1 MKLVILG
8 GKGMLGSDLADACAA
23 KNISTLILD
32 RDEVDIVSETSV
44 AAQLDAAKLDP
55 SADWIVNCAA
65 YTRVDDAEKEREL
78 CQAIN
83 ATGAGVVARECAKRG
98 LRLLHISTDYVFDG
112 TLGRPCTE
120 TDPVKPL
127 NFYGQSKLDGENL
140 VRDAGGQTL
149 IVRTQSLY
157 GLRGRNFIKAILNQL
172 AQGKT
177 SLRVVADQI
186 SSPTF
191 TVHLA
196 DCLLRIMK
204 ADARGIVNI
213 AASGSCSWH
222 DFASAIVADVMPG
235 IPIEKLTTAQL
246 NFPALRP
253 AYSVLDTSL
262 YTKLTQH
269 EPPAWETG
277 LADYLAREP
286 LAAQVR
292 AMP

>member
-1 MKLVILG
+1 MKIVILG
-8 GKGMLGSDLADACAA
+8 GKGMLGSDLNDACAA
-23 KNISTLILD
+23 QKIETVILD
-32 RDEVDIVSETSV
+32 LPEIDIADEASV
-44 AAQLDAAKLDP
+44 AKNLPD
-55 SADWIVNCAA
+55 ADWIVNCAA
-65 YTRVDDAEKEREL
+65 FTRVDDAEKEREL
-78 CQAIN
+78 SFRIN
-83 ATGAGVVARECAKRG
+83 ATGAGVVARYCASRK
-98 LRLLHISTDYVFDG
+98 LPLLHISTDYIFDG

-120 TDPVKPL
+120 TDAVKPL
-127 NFYGQSKLDGENL
+127 NYYGVTKLEGENL
-140 VRDAGGQTL
+140 VRAAAGNSL

-204 ADARGIVNI
+204 ANARGIVNI
-213 AASGSCSWH
+213 ASSGQCSWH
-222 DFASAIVADVMPG
+222 DFAGQIVAAVKPG

-253 AYSVLDTSL
+253 AFSVLDTSL
-262 YTKLTQH
+262 YTQLTNH
-269 EPPAWETG
+269 RPPDWQTG
-277 LADYLAREP
+277 LTAYLEKEP

-292 AMP
+292 AMKTAT